1 MKNIIDIKLLYCVL
15 FLFVIISQSCQNNS
29 NQKKT
34 VDFNDIKSKETK
46 YEKENEAPIYIAIAS
61 MTSPR
66 ETFTYYN
73 QLVEYLSD
81 KLGKPILIRQKRTY
95 SEVNELLKSGKV
107 DFAFICSGAYIDLS
121 QEKDISLLVAP
132 VINDKTYYQAYIIS
146 KKSPSINEFK
156 DLKNKSFAF
165 TDPLSN
171 TGHVYPEKLLKELG
185 TNKKSFFTKTLFT
198 YGHDVSIN
206 LVNRNVIDG
215 ASVHGLIFD
224 YISENNPKNISNI
237 KILKKSEW
245 FGMPPIV
252 TPKQL
257 DKESYLKYKQL
268 FLNIHKD
275 SIGRSII
282 KKLKI
287 DKFVT
292 MEDSTYDN
300 VRKLKN
306 YVEN

>member
-1 MKNIIDIKLLYCVL
+1 MKNIMDKKILCFVL
-15 FLFVIISQSCQNNS
+15 FIFVIISQSCQDKS
-29 NQKKT
+29 NEKKIIN
-34 VDFNDIKSKETK
+34 FNDTKETK
-46 YEKENEAPIYIAIAS
+46 YENENEAPIYIAISS

-66 ETFTYYN
+66 ETFKYYN

-81 KLGKPILIRQKRTY
+81 KLGKPILIKQKRTY
-95 SEVNELLKSGKV
+95 SEVNELLRKGKV

-121 QEKDISLLVAP
+121 LEKDINLLVAP

-146 KKSPSINEFK
+146 KKSPNINAFK
-156 DLKNKSFAF
+156 DLMNKSFAF

-171 TGHVYPEKLLKELG
+171 TGHIYPEKLLKELG
-185 TNKKSFFTKTLFT
+185 TDQKSFFTKTLYT

-224 YISENNPKNISNI
+224 YISENNPKNVSNI

-257 DKESYLKYKQL
+257 DNESYGKYKQL

-287 DKFVT
+287 DKYVT